1 MHFLQV
7 LCIYWNSL
15 CVKVKVMQLCLTL
28 CYPTDCRMPGFS
40 VLGTLQA
47 RTLERVAIPFT
58 RESSQDRGQ
67 TQVSL
72 CRMILYHLN
81 HQGSP
86 ETLYLTQILFS
97 YILFQVLDYPI
108 KRLWEAL
115 LNPSLETSC
124 SHFQLILFFFFF
136 LDSRLVFLSFSYS
149 R

>member
-1 MHFLQV
+1 MYLLKLSVCESESHAVMSDSLLPHGLQDARL
-7 LCIYWNSL
+7 LCPWNS
-15 CVKVKVMQLCLTL
+15 
-28 CYPTDCRMPGFS
+28 PGQNTGEGS
-40 VLGTLQA
+40 HS
-47 RTLERVAIPFT
+47 FT

-86 ETLYLTQILFS
+86 ETLCLTQILFS
-97 YILFQVLDYPI
+97 YILFQVLGYPI

-124 SHFQLILFFFFF
+124 SYFQLIIYLFIYFYRQWVSLPELFIFW
-136 LDSRLVFLSFSYS
+136 VI
-149 R
+149 